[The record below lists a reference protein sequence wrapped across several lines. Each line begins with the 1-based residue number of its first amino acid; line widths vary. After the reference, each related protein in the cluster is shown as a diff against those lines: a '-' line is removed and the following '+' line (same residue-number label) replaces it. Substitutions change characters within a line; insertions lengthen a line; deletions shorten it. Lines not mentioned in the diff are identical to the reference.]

1 MSADFDKPGLDDPY
15 TEVLP
20 DIRDNQKSLATMFN
34 TGAAFNTPLN
44 AVQFLGGKFSL
55 FNGASFD
62 ITPVAVA
69 GGGTGATTAAG
80 ARANLSLSSVS
91 EANALYLKVLSN
103 GSDIDD
109 VSLFRT
115 NIVVYSKSETDT
127 ADNLR
132 LLKTDNLASVASALA
147 SFNNIKQN
155 ATVTLKGV
163 VEQANPSEMRGGAAD
178 KFPDA
183 ATIVADRVPVSI
195 WTGNEPQVSIAEI
208 LASSGFVVVPGLY
221 WVEQAGGSRHS
232 VSVSDITNLS
242 HGSAASAT
250 DGSGDISV
258 TTLRYD
264 TTLGFWIILAK
275 QGVVGSTTVNA
286 IEIFFSPL

>member
-44 AVQFLGGKFSL
+44 SVQFLGGKFAL

-80 ARANLSLSSVS
+80 ARTNLSLSSIA

-103 GSDIDD
+103 GSDINN
-109 VSLFRT
+109 VSTFRA
-115 NIVVYSKSETDT
+115 NISVPSNSE
-127 ADNLR
+127 AALNSDNLS
-132 LLKTDNLASVASALA
+132 NLASAST
-147 SFNNIKQN
+147 SFNNIKQT
-155 ATVTLKGV
+155 ATESATGV
-163 VEQANPSEMRGGAAD
+163 VEEATAAEMRAGAGG

-183 ATIVADRVPVSI
+183 QTIVGDRVPVSI

-242 HGSAASAT
+242 HGSAAAAT

-286 IEIFFSPL
+286 IEVFFSPL